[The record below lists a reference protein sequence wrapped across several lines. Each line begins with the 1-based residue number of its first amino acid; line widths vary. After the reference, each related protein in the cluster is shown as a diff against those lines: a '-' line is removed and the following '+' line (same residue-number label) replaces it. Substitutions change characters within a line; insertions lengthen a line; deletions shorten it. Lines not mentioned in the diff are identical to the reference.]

1 MPAAS
6 SSNGLSPGGPLKGIR
21 ILEFA
26 GIGPVPFAGM
36 LLSDLGADIVR
47 IDRPGTRTDLREA
60 VNRGRKF
67 VQVDLKDGESVQ
79 RIVTLSESADVI
91 MEGFRPGVM
100 ERLGLGPEILLA
112 RNKRL
117 VYGRMTGWGQGGPLA
132 RSAGHDINYIAI
144 SGALAA
150 IGTPDTPVPPLNLVG
165 DYGGGALYF
174 VMGILAAVVE
184 AKLSGKGQVVDVAM
198 CDGAASLLSMFSSRL
213 GMGLWNET
221 RGSNLIDGGAHFYN
235 VYECADGKHISVGAI
250 EPEFYSVLTK
260 IVDPEV
266 DLNSQHDRSKWVS
279 EKERYARI
287 FKEHTQAEWCVLLE
301 NTDACFAPVLT
312 MSEAPSHPHYKARGS
327 FVSHNGIT
335 QPAPVPRY
343 SRTVCEVNRI
353 GTPDVSLEEVESIWE
368 RPKMS
373 NALVG

>member
-6 SSNGLSPGGPLKGIR
+6 SSNGLSLGGPLQGIR

-60 VNRGRKF
+60 VNRGRQF

-79 RIVTLSESADVI
+79 RIVALSESADVI
-91 MEGFRPGVM
+91 MEGFRPSVM
-100 ERLGLGPEILLA
+100 ERLGLGPETLLA
-112 RNKRL
+112 RNERL
-117 VYGRMTGWGQGGPLA
+117 VYGRMTGWGQEGPLA

-165 DYGGGALYF
+165 DYGGGALYC

-198 CDGAASLLSMFSSRL
+198 CDGAASLLSMFS
-213 GMGLWNET
+213 
-221 RGSNLIDGGAHFYN
+221 
-235 VYECADGKHISVGAI
+235 
-250 EPEFYSVLTK
+250 
-260 IVDPEV
+260 
-266 DLNSQHDRSKWVS
+266 
-279 EKERYARI
+279 
-287 FKEHTQAEWCVLLE
+287 
-301 NTDACFAPVLT
+301 
-312 MSEAPSHPHYKARGS
+312 
-327 FVSHNGIT
+327 
-335 QPAPVPRY
+335 
-343 SRTVCEVNRI
+343 
-353 GTPDVSLEEVESIWE
+353 
-368 RPKMS
+368 
-373 NALVG
+373 